1 MDYKLQDLV
10 DLSLFEKLLTR
21 LNKLYPFPSVIM
33 DLNGKILAESSWED
47 ICLKFQCK
55 SSGNVERPNL
65 IDQFIPD
72 YDSERH
78 PVYIYKCP
86 HGMIDCTIPIIIEGE
101 HYGNL
106 NAGQVFLDK
115 PEIEFFHQ
123 LARENEFNEGLYIQ
137 AIEKIPVWDIEQL
150 VDYLEVVRSVVDLLV
165 GVGTEKLREIKTREN
180 LLKKEERVKE
190 FFNSAPDAI
199 ILADAETGIIL
210 DANETAS
217 ELLGKSVSEII
228 GIHQTQLHPKRDEE
242 YTRKTFQD
250 HAGNSDKSVRTSS
263 VENIVL
269 HADGTEIPVEIMAN
283 TIVIDGKQIVQ
294 GVFRDISSRKKIE
307 AELSKTEHK
316 YQSLAENIPDIVARF
331 DRNLRHIYVNR
342 TIENLTGIPV
352 SAYLGKTYEDLDMP
366 SEKALLFNKNL
377 KRVFKTG
384 KQHSFEYT
392 FQSNNSVRYFSD
404 LLVPEFDQLGN
415 VISVLSVA
423 RDITALKKSKQ
434 SLRIQRDISI
444 MLSEMRDLDQ
454 AMNQLLDFTFQ
465 LDGVDS
471 GGIYMVDQSSGNIDL
486 VVHRGLSE
494 EFIKQNTHFSPDT
507 ENAAIV
513 NSSVLLFL
521 TYLDIQKQNNPI
533 ILQEKIRSL
542 AIMPILYEGKVIA
555 CFNLASHLYD
565 EIPADDRIV
574 LEAIALS
581 LGGTLH
587 RIRIGNQL
595 KESEIKYKL
604 AFQTSPDSITINS
617 MNGNYVDVNE
627 GFTSITGY
635 TREEVIGKTSVDINI
650 WGVPE
655 DRSKLLEMLNQNE
668 RIENLETVFRTKDG
682 SLITALVSA
691 NLITFNEKPH
701 LLLIC
706 RDITDRKNAE
716 NELLVAKE
724 KAEES
729 NRLKT
734 SFLANLSHELRTPMN
749 GILGFA
755 ELLDDDTLT
764 REVRNEYIS
773 VINDSGQSLL
783 EVITNLMDISKIDS
797 QQIESRFRSFN
808 LNGLL
813 NELMHWLKSE
823 RIYREKSHLKLELV
837 KELADEESI
846 ITSDPGKI
854 RHILSLLLHNAA
866 KFTSEG
872 VIRFGYSIHGN
883 HIRLF
888 VQDSGKGISKDK
900 QETIF
905 ERFRQEDETMSRKY
919 GGVGL
924 GLTIARSL
932 ADLIG
937 GKMML
942 DSELGKGSTFW
953 FEIPFH

>member
-1 MDYKLQDLV
+1 MDYQLQDLI
-10 DLSLFEKLLTR
+10 DIGLFQTLLHR
-21 LNKLYPFPSVIM
+21 LDKLYPFPSAIM
-33 DLNGKILAESSWED
+33 DLNGKVLAETAWED
-47 ICLKFQCK
+47 ICQKFHCI
-55 SSGNVERPNL
+55 SSEKEPQSNL
-65 IDQFIPD
+65 INQFIPD
-72 YDSERH
+72 YNSEKY
-78 PVYIYKCP
+78 PINIYKCP
-86 HGMIDCTIPIIIEGE
+86 HGMIDLTIPIVIEGK
-101 HYGNL
+101 HLGNL
-106 NAGQVFLDK
+106 FAGQVFLDK
-115 PEIEFFHQ
+115 PKTEFFTEMARQ
-123 LARENEFNEGLYIQ
+123 NNFDLDNYLA
-137 AIEKIPVWDIEQL
+137 AIEKIPVWNVEQL
-150 VDYLEVVRSVVDLLV
+150 TDYLNVVRSVIDILI
-165 GVGTEKLREIKTREN
+165 GIGTEKLKEIKSRKNRLET
-180 LLKKEERVKE
+180 EERFKV
-190 FFNSAPDAI
+190 FFNYSPDAI
-199 ILADAETGIIL
+199 ILADTETGIII

-217 ELLGKSVSEII
+217 KLLGRPVTEII
-228 GIHQTQLHPKRDEE
+228 GMHQAQLHPKRTEDF
-242 YTRKTFQD
+242 TRKTFKS
-250 HAGNSDKSVRTSS
+250 HAGNTDHQEKSNS

-269 HADGTEIPVEIMAN
+269 RSDGSEIPVEIMAN
-283 TIVIDGKQIVQ
+283 TIVIDGKKIIQ
-294 GVFRDISSRKKIE
+294 GVFRDISSRKEIE
-307 AELSKTEHK
+307 AELNATEHK
-316 YQSLAENIPDIVARF
+316 YQSLAENLPDIIARF
-331 DRNLRHIYVNR
+331 DKNLRHIYVSR
-342 TIENLTGIPV
+342 TIEQITGIPV
-352 SAYLGKTYEDLDMP
+352 SAYIGKTNEDMEMP
-366 SEKALLFNKNL
+366 PENVLFWNRNL
-377 KRVFKTG
+377 KKVFKTG
-384 KQHSFEYT
+384 KQLSFEFI
-392 FQSNNSVRYFSD
+392 FQSNNSVRNFSSV
-404 LLVPEFDQLGN
+404 LIPEFNHSGHVN
-415 VISVLSVA
+415 TVLSVA
-423 RDITALKKSKQ
+423 RDITAIKKSKQ

-454 AMNQLLDFTFQ
+454 ALNQLLDFTFQ
-465 LDGVDS
+465 LDGIDS
-471 GGIYMVDQSSGNIDL
+471 GGIYMVDQSSGHIDL

-513 NSSVLLFL
+513 NSGALLFL

-542 AIMPILYEGKVIA
+542 AIMPILYEGKAIA
-555 CFNLASHLYD
+555 CFNLASHLYN

-574 LEAIALS
+574 LEAIAS
-581 LGGTLH
+581 NLGGTLH

-595 KESEIKYKL
+595 RESEIKYKL

-617 MNGNYVDVNE
+617 MNGIYVDINE

-635 TREEVIGKTSVDINI
+635 TREEVIGKSSLDINI
-650 WGVPE
+650 WAVPE
-655 DRSKLLEMLNQNE
+655 DRSKLLERLKQYGH
-668 RIENLETVFRTKDG
+668 IENLETVFRAKDG

-691 NLITFNEKPH
+691 NLITLHEKTH
-701 LLLIC
+701 ILLIC
-706 RDITDRKNAE
+706 RDISDRKKAE

-813 NELMHWLKSE
+813 NELLKWMKSE
-823 RIYREKSHLKLELV
+823 RIYREKSHIKLDLVMELT
-837 KELADEESI
+837 DEESV

-854 RHILSLLLHNAA
+854 RHVISLLLHNAA

-872 VIRFGYSIHGN
+872 TIRFGYSIHGKN
-883 HIRLF
+883 IRLF
-888 VQDSGKGISKDK
+888 VLDTGKGISRDK

-924 GLTIARSL
+924 GLTIAKSL
-932 ADLIG
+932 VNLIG
-937 GKMML
+937 GKIML
-942 DSELGKGSTFW
+942 ESELGKGSTFW
-953 FEIPFH
+953 FEIPFQ